1 MAYYRT
7 YRPQVIDEMDN
18 AHVREQLLALLS
30 RDRSELPHAYIFT
43 GPKGT
48 GKTTAARLIAK
59 LFTCQK
65 LKKTGP
71 CGTCESCTTIAA
83 GSNVDVL
90 EIDAAS
96 NRGIDE
102 MRSLRD
108 RIGLAPAAG
117 AYKIYIIDEVHMLTT
132 EAFNA
137 LLKTLEEP
145 PKHAVFVL
153 ATTDPQKVPDT
164 IMSRCVHVS
173 FHRAS
178 VDELVH
184 VLSRIAKAEKVTIDD
199 ESLAL
204 IAQTADGSFRDGA
217 KLLEQVSLSKSA
229 ITASVVRSMLTLTD
243 TTVRASILDHL
254 AARETSLLLADIA
267 GLVASGRDIKTYITD
282 MLSDLERMLI
292 EKVTGKSVLSS
303 WSIPDLQRAIGG
315 LTAAFGELK
324 YTPIPQLP
332 LELFVIEFCGQYAQA
347 PKEESADTKPVARDA
362 SKQQSSPAPAD
373 SSSAS
378 ASAAAGVPAQSAG
391 YLTMEKLVDH
401 WQDVIAATK
410 PLNHSIAGV
419 LRSSRPKAVSGGIV
433 TIEAFFPFH
442 QEKLSE
448 VNSKQMLSDLLKK
461 LFGEKVKV
469 EIVLGKK

>member
-7 YRPQVIDEMDN
+7 YRPQVIEEMDN
-18 AHVREQLLALLS
+18 AHVREQLLALLT
-30 RDRSELPHAYIFT
+30 RDRSELPHAYVFT

-71 CGTCESCTTIAA
+71 CGICDACKSIAA

-102 MRSLRD
+102 MRQLRD
-108 RIGLAPAAG
+108 RIGLAPSAG
-117 AYKIYIIDEVHMLTT
+117 DYKIYIIDEVHMLTN

-145 PKHAVFVL
+145 PRHAVFVL
-153 ATTDPQKVPDT
+153 ATTDPQKVPGT
-164 IMSRCVHVS
+164 IMSRCLHVP

-178 VDELVH
+178 ADELVH
-184 VLSRIAKAEKVTIDD
+184 VLARIAKAEKVTIDD

-204 IAQTADGSFRDGA
+204 IAKCADGSFRDGA
-217 KLLEQVSLSKSA
+217 KLLEQVSLTS
-229 ITASVVRSMLTLTD
+229 SVVTADVVRRTLTLTD
-243 TTVRASILDHL
+243 ASERMAIVDHL
-254 AARETSLLLADIA
+254 AARDTVSLLADIA
-267 GLVASGRDIKTYITD
+267 RLVAAGRDLKSYMID
-282 MLSDLERMLI
+282 VLSDLEYLLVGLATDGIARGGW
-292 EKVTGKSVLSS
+292 T
-303 WSIPDLQRAIGG
+303 IPDLQRAIRG
-315 LTAAFGELK
+315 LTAAFEEYK

-332 LELFVIEFCGQYAQA
+332 LELFVIEFCGQFA
-347 PKEESADTKPVARDA
+347 PATNPASESVKP
-362 SKQQSSPAPAD
+362 SPAVGAHAK
-373 SSSAS
+373 SATQTRQVTTQVS
-378 ASAAAGVPAQSAG
+378 GDTPPVVQPLG
-391 YLTMEKLVDH
+391 LLTMEKLVDH

-410 PLNHSIAGV
+410 PYNHSIAGV
-419 LRSSRPKAVSGGIV
+419 LRSSRPKGVSGGIV

-448 VNSKQMLSDLLKK
+448 VSSKQMLGDLLKK